1 MKRHI
6 FVLTC
11 AVGLALAGGYSP
23 APARA
28 DVLKVGY
35 VDTAR
40 IFDQYK
46 VATEAQKEFD
56 RQVQTWNQ
64 DLSDLKNEIAK
75 LRKELEDQSLVLTD
89 ARRREKESQL
99 SRKQSDYQS
108 QVDATWGPRGKAT
121 VRNEELVRNVID
133 KVKKVLD
140 TLAQKE
146 GYTYV
151 LDGASGRIL
160 YGAKEH
166 DLTQRVIDQLNLEAS
181 ENPSGSATGTR

>member
-1 MKRHI
+1 MKRLKSI
-6 FVLTC
+6 LTTLA
-11 AVGLALAGGYSP
+11 AVALVACSAP
-23 APARA
+23 APSRA

-46 VATEAQKEFD
+46 VAQDAQKEFD

-64 DLSDLKNEIAK
+64 DLGDLKNEIAK

-89 ARRREKESQL
+89 AKRRDKESTL

-108 QVDATWGPRGKAT
+108 QVDGVWGPRGKAT
-121 VRNEELVRNVID
+121 LRNEELVRNVID

-140 TLAQKE
+140 TMAQKE
-146 GYTYV
+146 GYTFV

-166 DLTQRVIDQLNLEAS
+166 DLTQRVIEQLNQEAS
-181 ENPSGSATGTR
+181 ENPSGGTPGNR